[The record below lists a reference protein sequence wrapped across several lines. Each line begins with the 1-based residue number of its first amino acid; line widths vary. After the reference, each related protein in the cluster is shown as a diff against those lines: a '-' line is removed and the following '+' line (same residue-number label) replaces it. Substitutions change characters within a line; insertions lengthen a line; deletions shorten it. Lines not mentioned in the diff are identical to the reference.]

1 MTSIEEIQTD
11 TGNTDDHNKWNTL
24 QTTGES
30 AETAMPES
38 NLEVVTETPKSR
50 IGNALRK
57 LASKADRGA
66 MQFETT
72 KENTEQRAR
81 EVMSSV
87 GSASRKAVEVSKGVA
102 IGTAEFAVGAGI
114 ASANAARQTKESLV
128 NNFNESRDKHRAA
141 AEQRREQR
149 EQARRDQQEQ
159 KRQAI
164 EQREQQRREEA
175 EKRRQQALARKQA
188 RREKW
193 NKIKSQTLGYKES
206 AIGAVK
212 IGAEKTSTYANEKR
226 ENVEKSI
233 KLRRSA
239 GRAAIDAYRL
249 TMEANKVR

>member
-57 LASKADRGA
+57 LANKADRGA
-66 MQFETT
+66 VQFETA

-114 ASANAARQTKESLV
+114 AGANAARQTKESLV
-128 NNFNESRDKHRAA
+128 NNFNESRDKHRTAA
-141 AEQRREQR
+141 KQRREQR
-149 EQARRDQQEQ
+149 EQVRRDQQEQ

-193 NKIKSQTLGYKES
+193 NKIKSQTLSYKES

-226 ENVEKSI
+226 ENIEKSI